1 MKTITFYFDFGS
13 PASYL
18 ASKQLP
24 LIADQTGAKLEWHP
38 MLLGGVFRATGNRAP
53 AEVPAKGSYMF
64 KDLTR
69 CAKRYGAP
77 LAMNP
82 FFPINTLQMM
92 RAATGVQMRE
102 PSKFL
107 PFVETIFSGMW
118 EKGLNLGDEAVLRTT
133 LEGAGLDAAAI
144 LAMTADAEVK
154 DQLKTTTEVAV
165 ARGVFG
171 APTMFVGDEM
181 FFGQDRL
188 DFVREELAR

>member
-1 MKTITFYFDFGS
+1 
-13 PASYL
+13 
-18 ASKQLP
+18 
-24 LIADQTGAKLEWHP
+24 
-38 MLLGGVFRATGNRAP
+38 
-53 AEVPAKGSYMF
+53 MF

-69 CAKRYGAP
+69 YAKRYGAP

-92 RAATGVQMRE
+92 RAATGVQMRQ
-102 PSKFL
+102 PAKLL

-118 EKGLNLGDEAVLRTT
+118 EKGINLGDEAVLRAT
-133 LEGAGLDAAAI
+133 LDGAGLPSAEILAAAGE
-144 LAMTADAEVK
+144 ADVK
-154 DQLKTTTEVAV
+154 DRLKTVTEGAV